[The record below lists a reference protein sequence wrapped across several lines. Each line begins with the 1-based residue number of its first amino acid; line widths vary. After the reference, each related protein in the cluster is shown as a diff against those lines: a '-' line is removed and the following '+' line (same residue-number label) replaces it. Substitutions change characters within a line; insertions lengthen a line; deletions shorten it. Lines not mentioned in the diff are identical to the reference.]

1 MKWIKAQW
9 RETLAHLDLPLLLI
23 VCVLSGIGLASIYS
37 ATASDGFW
45 KLDRQIINMLGA
57 AAVMLTVARTPP
69 QTMMRYAVPLYV
81 AAYQLGASRK
91 LKGISWA
98 TNAKPNF
105 YDAWLAP

>member
-57 AAVMLTVARTPP
+57 AAVMLTVAYTIYSIR
-69 QTMMRYAVPLYV
+69 L
-81 AAYQLGASRK
+81 
-91 LKGISWA
+91 
-98 TNAKPNF
+98 NAITQQV
-105 YDAWLAP
+105 LVSLERVLHL